1 MMSNK
6 KNPVGRPTKY
16 NQDLLDKCNEYA
28 SGGWKKEEPV
38 PTIAGLALV
47 IGVNRKTIHE
57 WAKEQEKEEFC
68 NIIEGLLATQERE
81 LIKQG
86 LSKVFDSGLTK
97 LFLTK
102 HGYSDKQ
109 QTDHTS
115 SDGSLQPTTIVLRG
129 ADGKS

>member
-1 MMSNK
+1 MA
-6 KNPVGRPTKY
+6 NPVGRPSKY
-16 NQDLLDKCNEYA
+16 NQDMLDKCNEYA
-28 SGGWKKEEPV
+28 RGGWKKEEPV
-38 PTIAGLALV
+38 PTIAGLAVV

-57 WAKEQEKEEFC
+57 WAKEQDKEEFC

-115 SDGSLQPTTIVLRG
+115 SDGSMTPKPFSGLYGTT
-129 ADGKS
+129 KSESD